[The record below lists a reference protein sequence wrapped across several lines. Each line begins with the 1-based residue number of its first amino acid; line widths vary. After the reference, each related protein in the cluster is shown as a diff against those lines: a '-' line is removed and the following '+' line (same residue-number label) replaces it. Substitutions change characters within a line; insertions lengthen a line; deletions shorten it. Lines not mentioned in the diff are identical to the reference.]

1 MPPRI
6 IKHSVAAS
14 LAAALSLAS
23 AQQARSQELP
33 LAPAIE
39 PSPGVDAR
47 DVSPLGSRDMT
58 ADPAR
63 GDSLRGLRPGGDASA
78 TGANTYD
85 AAPGAANYGAP
96 RPKMKL
102 PKPYPPHRVHAGAP
116 HPSKNPLAPLE
127 AYKTSASAR
136 RALRLH
142 PQPDA
147 PAPEAGPTVA
157 VTPTIKAKPKP
168 VVELNPYDPV
178 GIGVG
183 SLRLTPFVET
193 STGYD
198 SNPDRLSSSNVPA
211 PTGSQLLRADAGFKL
226 RSDWERDSL
235 QADLRLGYVDYLDYE
250 QASHPDGAGN
260 FVSRYDVTRDTAI
273 DVLGHFNLD
282 SQRPDAPAISS
293 SSPNVTVTNRPII
306 FSAGIAAGVT
316 EKFNR
321 LEVSLRGAFD
331 RTIYQNAYYSDGST
345 LNLASTDFNDYG
357 IIGRAAYEIS
367 PYLKPFVEG
376 TYDTRVHDSPA
387 DPYGYYRDG
396 DGLAVRAGAEVKI
409 SDLLHGQASGGYAE
423 RDYQDVRLPQVR
435 TPTVDAALIYTP
447 TPLTMLT
454 LRAATTLNETTLP
467 AASGEIS
474 HTITAE
480 LAHDLLRNLTVTAL
494 GSYFNNQYPGVSLVE
509 NGYTAGVKLEYKITR
524 SIAFHASYSHERLSS
539 NEAGDDYTANV
550 FLMGLRFQQ

>member
-1 MPPRI
+1 MPPRTT
-6 IKHSVAAS
+6 KHSVAAS
-14 LAAALSLAS
+14 LAAALLLAP

-47 DVSPLGSRDMT
+47 DVAPLGSRDMT
-58 ADPAR
+58 ADPMR
-63 GDSLRGLRPGGDASA
+63 GDSLRGLRPEGNANT
-78 TGANTYD
+78 TGANTDD

-96 RPKMKL
+96 RPKTKL

-116 HPSKNPLAPLE
+116 HPSKNPLPPLE
-127 AYKTSASAR
+127 PYKTSAAAR

-147 PAPEAGPTVA
+147 PAPEAAPTVA

-211 PTGSQLLRADAGFKL
+211 PTGSELLRADAGFKL

-250 QASHPDGAGN
+250 QASRPDGAGN
-260 FVSRYDVTRDTAI
+260 FIGRYDVTRDTAI
-273 DVLGHFNLD
+273 DVLGHFNLGT
-282 SQRPDAPAISS
+282 QRPDAPAISS
-293 SSPNVTVTNRPII
+293 GSPNVTVTNRPII

-321 LEVSLRGAFD
+321 LELSLRGAFD

-367 PYLKPFVEG
+367 PNLKPFVEG
-376 TYDTRVHDSPA
+376 TYDTRVHDSPV
-387 DPYGYYRDG
+387 DPYGYYRDS
-396 DGLAVRAGAEVKI
+396 DGFAVRGGAEVKI

-423 RDYQDVRLPQVR
+423 RDYQDVRLPQLR
-435 TPTVDAALIYTP
+435 GPTVDAALIYTP
-447 TPLTMLT
+447 TPLTTLT
-454 LRAATTLNETTLP
+454 LRVATTLNETTLEG
-467 AASGEIS
+467 ASGALS
-474 HTITAE
+474 RTVNAE
-480 LAHDLLRNLTVTAL
+480 LSHDLLRNLTVTAL
-494 GSYFNNQYPGVSLVE
+494 GTYFNNQYQGVSLVE
-509 NGYTAGVKLEYKITR
+509 NGYTAGVRLDYKITR

-550 FLMGLRFQQ
+550 FLVGLRFQQ

>member
-1 MPPRI
+1 MPPRTT
-6 IKHSVAAS
+6 KHSVAAS
-14 LAAALSLAS
+14 LAAALLLAP

-39 PSPGVDAR
+39 PSPGDAR
-47 DVSPLGSRDMT
+47 DVSPLGNRNMT
-58 ADPAR
+58 ADPMR
-63 GDSLRGLRPGGDASA
+63 GDSLRGFRPEGDAST
-78 TGANTYD
+78 TGANADD

-96 RPKMKL
+96 RPRTRL

-116 HPSKNPLAPLE
+116 HPSKNSLPPLE
-127 AYKTSASAR
+127 PYKTSAAAR

-142 PQPDA
+142 PRPDA

-211 PTGSQLLRADAGFKL
+211 PTGSKLLRADGGFKL
-226 RSDWERDSL
+226 RSDWERDNL

-250 QASHPDGAGN
+250 QASRPDGAGS
-260 FVSRYDVTRDTAI
+260 FVGRYDVTRDTAI
-273 DVLGHFNLD
+273 DVLGHFSLD
-282 SQRPDAPAISS
+282 TQRPGAPAISS
-293 SSPNVTVTNRPII
+293 GSAGVTVTNRPVIV
-306 FSAGIAAGVT
+306 SSGTAAGVT

-331 RTIYQNAYYSDGST
+331 RTMYQDAYYSDGST

-357 IIGRAAYEIS
+357 VIGRVAYEIS
-367 PYLKPFVEG
+367 PSLKPFVEG
-376 TYDTRVHDSPA
+376 TYDTRVHDSPV
-387 DPYGYYRDG
+387 DPYGYYRDSE
-396 DGLAVRAGAEVKI
+396 GLALRGGAEVKI

-423 RDYQDVRLPQVR
+423 SDYQEVRLPQLR
-435 TPTVDAALIYTP
+435 GPPVDAALIYTP
-447 TPLTMLT
+447 TPLTTLT
-454 LRAATTLNETTLP
+454 LRGATTINETTLTG
-467 AASGEIS
+467 ASGAIS
-474 HTITAE
+474 RTIAAE

-494 GSYFNNQYPGVSLVE
+494 GTYFNNQYQGVSLVE
-509 NGYTAGVKLEYKITR
+509 NGYTAGVKLDYKITR
-524 SIAFHASYSHERLSS
+524 SIVLRASYSRERLSS
-539 NEAGDDYTANV
+539 NTTGDDYTANV
-550 FLMGLRFQQ
+550 FLVGLRFQQ

>member
-1 MPPRI
+1 MPPRTT
-6 IKHSVAAS
+6 KHSVAAS
-14 LAAALSLAS
+14 LAAALVLAS

-58 ADPAR
+58 ADPTR
-63 GDSLRGLRPGGDASA
+63 GDSLRGLRPGADASA
-78 TGANTYD
+78 TGANTDD

-96 RPKMKL
+96 RPKTKL

-116 HPSKNPLAPLE
+116 HPSKNPLPPLE
-127 AYKTSASAR
+127 AYKTSAAAR

-147 PAPEAGPTVA
+147 PAPEPGPTVA
-157 VTPTIKAKPKP
+157 VTPTIKAKPRP

-198 SNPDRLSSSNVPA
+198 SNPDRLSSSNIPA
-211 PTGSQLLRADAGFKL
+211 PIGSKLLRADAGFKL
-226 RSDWERDSL
+226 RSDWERDSF

-250 QASHPDGAGN
+250 QASRPDGAGS
-260 FVSRYDVTRDTAI
+260 FVGRYDVTRDTAI
-273 DVLGHFNLD
+273 DVLGHFSLD
-282 SQRPDAPAISS
+282 TQRPGAPAISS
-293 SSPNVTVTNRPII
+293 GSPNVTVTNRPII
-306 FSAGIAAGVT
+306 FAAGIAAGVT
-316 EKFNR
+316 EKLNR
-321 LEVSLRGAFD
+321 LELSLRGAFD
-331 RTIYQNAYYSDGST
+331 RTIYENAYYSDGST

-376 TYDTRVHDSPA
+376 TYDTRVHDSPV
-387 DPYGYYRDG
+387 DPYGYYRDSEG
-396 DGLAVRAGAEVKI
+396 VALRAGAEVKI
-409 SDLLHGQASGGYAE
+409 SDLLHGQAAGGYAE
-423 RDYQDVRLPQVR
+423 RDYQDVRLPQLR
-435 TPTVDAALIYTP
+435 APTIDAALIYTP
-447 TPLTMLT
+447 TPLTTLT
-454 LRAATTLNETTLP
+454 LRAATTLDETTLP

-474 HTITAE
+474 RTITAE
-480 LAHDLLRNLTVTAL
+480 LAHDLLRNLKVTAL
-494 GSYFNNQYPGVSLVE
+494 GTYFNNQYPGVSLVE

-524 SIAFHASYSHERLSS
+524 SIALHASYSHERLGS

-550 FLMGLRFQQ
+550 FLVGLRFQQ

>member
-14 LAAALSLAS
+14 LAAALLLAS

-78 TGANTYD
+78 TGANTDD

-96 RPKMKL
+96 RPKTKL

-116 HPSKNPLAPLE
+116 HPSKNPLPPLE
-127 AYKTSASAR
+127 AYKTSAAAR

-198 SNPDRLSSSNVPA
+198 SNPDRLSSSSVPA
-211 PTGSQLLRADAGFKL
+211 PTGSKLLRADAGFKL
-226 RSDWERDSL
+226 RSDWERDSF

-250 QASHPDGAGN
+250 QASRPDGAGN
-260 FVSRYDVTRDTAI
+260 FVGRYDVTRDTAI
-273 DVLGHFNLD
+273 DVLGHFSLD
-282 SQRPDAPAISS
+282 TQRPGAPAISS
-293 SSPNVTVTNRPII
+293 GSPNVTVTNRPII

-321 LEVSLRGAFD
+321 LEAVAARRLR
-331 RTIYQNAYYSDGST
+331 
-345 LNLASTDFNDYG
+345 
-357 IIGRAAYEIS
+357 
-367 PYLKPFVEG
+367 P
-376 TYDTRVHDSPA
+376 HDIPE
-387 DPYGYYRDG
+387 R
-396 DGLAVRAGAEVKI
+396 
-409 SDLLHGQASGGYAE
+409 LLFRRLDAQSREHGFQ
-423 RDYQDVRLPQVR
+423 R
-435 TPTVDAALIYTP
+435 
-447 TPLTMLT
+447 
-454 LRAATTLNETTLP
+454 
-467 AASGEIS
+467 
-474 HTITAE
+474 
-480 LAHDLLRNLTVTAL
+480 LRNHR
-494 GSYFNNQYPGVSLVE
+494 PG
-509 NGYTAGVKLEYKITR
+509 
-524 SIAFHASYSHERLSS
+524 RL
-539 NEAGDDYTANV
+539 
-550 FLMGLRFQQ
+550 